1 MESCKQTDGLS
12 EATGADKFT
21 QEEHGAMGRAVRRE
35 QNLVVI
41 EDDREG
47 MVTEVKKNHREQPE
61 KEKKRKGKFWK
72 EQEAAM

>member
-1 MESCKQTDGLS
+1 
-12 EATGADKFT
+12 
-21 QEEHGAMGRAVRRE
+21 MGRAVRQE

-47 MVTEVKKNHREQPE
+47 MVTEFKKNHREQPE